1 MGWEEE
7 LAKKVPV
14 EKAYDDV
21 ASPAAKQVGS
31 ALESTAKAARW
42 LLAPVDY
49 LAAQNDRYQNYLQRI
64 SEKVPE
70 VNLIKGHPQI
80 VGPALDGLKY
90 IPPDDIISELF
101 VNLLARAIDKERVNE
116 AHPAFTQI
124 INQLS
129 PDEAVV
135 IYHLSKQSYE
145 YLTYAAYDSET
156 NTFSPR
162 EVMSNQFPVD
172 SLASPENYSFYMD
185 HLHSLNLAGIWQKG
199 NQTPIHDKES
209 DKQIG
214 VEINS
219 IAQLT
224 PFGQLFAK
232 ACIPENIESY
242 V

>member
-14 EKAYDDV
+14 EQAYDDV

-31 ALESTAKAARW
+31 ALESTVKAARW
-42 LLAPVDY
+42 LLAPIDY
-49 LAAQNDRYQNYLQRI
+49 LAAQNDRYQKYLERI

-70 VNLIKGHPQI
+70 ENLIEGHPQI

-90 IPPDDIISELF
+90 IHPDSIISELF
-101 VNLLARAIDKERVNE
+101 LNLLARAIDKERVNE
-116 AHPAFTQI
+116 AHPAFTHI

-135 IYHLSKQSYE
+135 IFHLSKRSYE
-145 YLTYAAYDSET
+145 YLTFAKFQTET

-162 EVMSNQFPVD
+162 EVVSNKFPIENLV
-172 SLASPENYSFYMD
+172 SPENYSFYID
-185 HLHSLNLAGIWQKG
+185 HLHSLNLAGIWQQG
-199 NQTPIHDKES
+199 NPDPTFDEHSK
-209 DKQIG
+209 KQNG
-214 VEINS
+214 VKINS

-224 PFGQLFAK
+224 PFGQLFAQ
-232 ACIPENIESY
+232 ACMPMDISKY

>member
-42 LLAPVDY
+42 ILAPIDY
-49 LAAQNDRYQNYLQRI
+49 LAAQNNRYQNYLERI

-70 VNLIKGHPQI
+70 ENLIEGHPQI
-80 VGPALDGLKY
+80 IGPALDGLKY
-90 IPPDDIISELF
+90 IPEEDIISELF
-101 VNLLARAIDKERVNE
+101 VNLLSRAIDKERVNE

-129 PDEAVV
+129 PDEAVL
-135 IYHLSKQSYE
+135 IYHLSKKSYE
-145 YLTYAAYDSET
+145 YLTYAAYNADS

-162 EVMSNQFPVD
+162 EVRSNQFPVGD
-172 SLASPENYSFYMD
+172 LASPENYSFYMD
-185 HLHSLNLAGIWQKG
+185 HLHSLNLAGIWQQG
-199 NQTPIHDKES
+199 NQKPIIDEES
-209 DKQIG
+209 GQQTG

-219 IAQLT
+219 LAQLT
-224 PFGQLFAK
+224 PFGQLFSK
-232 ACIPENIESY
+232 ACIPDDIKQY
-242 V
+242 L

>member
-1 MGWEEE
+1 MGWKEE

-31 ALESTAKAARW
+31 ALESAAKAARW
-42 LLAPVDY
+42 LIAPIDY
-49 LAAQNDRYQNYLQRI
+49 LASQNDRYQNYLQRVF
-64 SEKVPE
+64 EKVPVE
-70 VNLIKGHPQI
+70 NMIEGHPQI

-90 IPPDDIISELF
+90 IPPEDIISELF
-101 VNLLARAIDKERVNE
+101 VNLLARAIDKKRVNE

-145 YLTYAAYDSET
+145 YVTYAAYDKAS

-162 EVMSNQFPVD
+162 EIRSNQFPVD
-172 SLASPENYSFYMD
+172 NLASPENYSFYMD
-185 HLHSLNLAGIWQKG
+185 HLHSLNLAGIWQQG
-199 NQTPIHDKES
+199 NQDPIYDKET
-209 DKQIG
+209 KQQNG

-219 IAQLT
+219 LAQLT
-224 PFGQLFAK
+224 PFGQLFSK
-232 ACIPENIESY
+232 ACIPKDIQKY
-242 V
+242 I

>member
-1 MGWEEE
+1 MAWEDE
-7 LAKKVPV
+7 LAKKVPI
-14 EKAYDDV
+14 EAAYNDV
-21 ASPAAKQVGS
+21 ASPVAKQVGS
-31 ALESTAKAARW
+31 ALESTAKATRW
-42 LLAPVDY
+42 LIAPIDY

-70 VNLIKGHPQI
+70 KNLIEGHPQI

-90 IPPDDIISELF
+90 LPQEDIITELF
-101 VNLLARAIDKERVNE
+101 INLLSRAIDKERVSE

-135 IYHLSKQSYE
+135 IYYLSKQSYK
-145 YLTYAAYDSET
+145 YLTFAAFNKES

-162 EVMSNQFPVD
+162 EIRNNQFPVEY
-172 SLASPENYSFYMD
+172 LANPGSYSFYMD
-185 HLHSLNLAGIWQKG
+185 HLYSLNLAGIWQQG
-199 NQTPIHDKES
+199 NQTPIIDTETE
-209 DKQIG
+209 KQIG

-219 IAQLT
+219 LAQLT
-224 PFGQLFAK
+224 PFGQLFSK
-232 ACIPENIESY
+232 ACIPEDIQKY

>member
-14 EKAYDDV
+14 DKAYDDV

-31 ALESTAKAARW
+31 ALEATTKAARW
-42 LLAPVDY
+42 LIAPVDY
-49 LAAQNDRYQNYLQRI
+49 LAAQNDRYQKYLQRI
-64 SEKVPE
+64 SEKVPTE
-70 VNLIKGHPQI
+70 NMIEGHPQI

-90 IPPDDIISELF
+90 IPPEDIISELF
-101 VNLLARAIDKERVNE
+101 VNLLSRAIDKERVSE
-116 AHPAFTQI
+116 AHPAFTHI

-135 IYHLSKQSYE
+135 IYHLSKESYE
-145 YLTYAAYDSET
+145 YLTYAAYNTES

-162 EVMSNQFPVD
+162 EIISNQFPVD
-172 SLASPENYSFYMD
+172 NLACPENYDFYMD
-185 HLHSLNLAGIWQKG
+185 HLHSLNIAGIWQQG
-199 NQTPIHDKES
+199 NQKPIMDNETN
-209 DKQIG
+209 KQIG

-219 IAQLT
+219 LAQLT
-224 PFGQLFAK
+224 PFGQLFSK
-232 ACIPENIESY
+232 ACIPEDIQKY

>member
-1 MGWEEE
+1 MSWEEE
-7 LAKKVPV
+7 LAKNFPV

-21 ASPAAKQVGS
+21 AAPAAKQIGS
-31 ALESTAKAARW
+31 ALESATKAARW
-42 LLAPVDY
+42 LLAPIDY
-49 LAAQNDRYQNYLQRI
+49 LAARNDRYQNYLERI
-64 SEKVPE
+64 SKIVPE
-70 VNLIKGHPQI
+70 ENLIEGNPKI

-90 IPPDDIISELF
+90 VSPEDIISDLF

-124 INQLS
+124 ISQLS

-135 IYHLSKQSYE
+135 IYELSKQSYE
-145 YLTYAAYDSET
+145 YVTYAAFHSGT

-162 EVMSNQFPVD
+162 EVRSNQFPVEN
-172 SLASPENYSFYMD
+172 LAAPENYSFYID
-185 HLHSLNLAGIWQKG
+185 HLHSLNIAGIWQVG
-199 NQTPIHDKES
+199 NQTPIRNEEGQ
-209 DKQIG
+209 QIG

-219 IAQLT
+219 TAQLT

-232 ACIPENIESY
+232 ACVPENIERY

>member
-7 LAKKVPV
+7 LAKKVPI

-42 LLAPVDY
+42 LLAPIDY
-49 LAAQNDRYQNYLQRI
+49 LAAQNNRYQNYLERI

-70 VNLIKGHPQI
+70 ENLIEGHPQI
-80 VGPALDGLKY
+80 IGPALDGLKY
-90 IPPDDIISELF
+90 IPEEDIISELF
-101 VNLLARAIDKERVNE
+101 VNLLSRAIDKERVNE

-129 PDEAVV
+129 PDEAVI
-135 IYHLSKQSYE
+135 IYELSKQSYE
-145 YLTYAAYDSET
+145 YLTYAAYNEET

-162 EVMSNQFPVD
+162 EVRSNAFPVGNL
-172 SLASPENYSFYMD
+172 SSPENYSFYID
-185 HLHSLNLAGIWQKG
+185 HLHSLNLAGIWQQG
-199 NQTPIHDKES
+199 NQKPIHDDETN
-209 DKQIG
+209 KQTG

-232 ACIPENIESY
+232 ACIPDNIQKY